1 MSSTPSARVRGAN
14 VNATGWELRHADC
27 TADCDAAG
35 GGSYDLSTFIAEGQE
50 NIESAVEDPER
61 RQSALDILAAMEA
74 SMASDNSETT
84 ALIERTQQAFSEDKV
99 WSAEELDAL
108 FAEARSLRADRAEQF
123 IELRLELKAAL
134 TSEEWAEA
142 FPSS

>member
-1 MSSTPSARVRGAN
+1 MLIALLTVM
-14 VNATGWELRHADC
+14 LL
-27 TADCDAAG
+27 G
-35 GGSYDLSTFIAEGQE
+35 GGSYDLSTFIAEGQK
-50 NIESAVEDPER
+50 NIETAVEDPER
-61 RQSALDILAAMEA
+61 RQSALNILAAMEA
-74 SMASDNSETT
+74 SMASGNSETT

-108 FAEARSLRADRAEQF
+108 FAEARSLRANRGERF

-134 TSEEWAEA
+134 TSQEWAEA